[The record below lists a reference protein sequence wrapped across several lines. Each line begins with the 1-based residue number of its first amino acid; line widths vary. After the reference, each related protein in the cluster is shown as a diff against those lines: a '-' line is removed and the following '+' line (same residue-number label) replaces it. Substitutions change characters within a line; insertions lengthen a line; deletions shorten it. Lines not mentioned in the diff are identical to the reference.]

1 MLPINKHTEEKLINK
16 YMNDKI
22 LIEQG
27 SDGVVT
33 IGTDGSVK
41 SVKVTFNSN
50 TTINSM
56 EVEFF
61 EK

>member
-1 MLPINKHTEEKLINK
+1 MLPINKHTLEKLINK
-16 YMNDKI
+16 DMNDKI

-27 SDGVVT
+27 NDGVVT

-61 EK
+61 EN

>member
-16 YMNDKI
+16 DMNDKI

-56 EVEFF
+56 EIEFF

>member
-16 YMNDKI
+16 DMNDKI

-56 EVEFF
+56 EIEFF
-61 EK
+61 EN

>member
-1 MLPINKHTEEKLINK
+1 MLLINKHTEEKLINK
-16 YMNDKI
+16 DMNDKI

-61 EK
+61 EN

>member
-1 MLPINKHTEEKLINK
+1 MLHN
-16 YMNDKI
+16 MNDKI

-41 SVKVTFNSN
+41 SVKVNFNSN
-50 TTINSM
+50 TTISSM

-61 EK
+61 EN

>member
-16 YMNDKI
+16 DMNDKI

-61 EK
+61 EN

>member
-1 MLPINKHTEEKLINK
+1 MQHSN
-16 YMNDKI
+16 MNDKI

-41 SVKVTFNSN
+41 SVKVNFNSN
-50 TTINSM
+50 TTISSM

-61 EK
+61 EN